1 MVIINKADPLRQ
13 SLAARI
19 HGNRLDAAV
28 SGVSEQP
35 A

>member
-19 HGNRLDAAV
+19 HGNRLDAAA